1 MIKAKMIKRQHESLL
16 VDIGVPIFS
25 ILLAF
30 IVSGL
35 FLYFSGYDPGETFSR
50 MFKGAFGS
58 SYAVSETIVKAIP
71 LMLAGLAVSLAFR
84 MKLWNIGAEGQLYM
98 GAFAA
103 SWVALSFGDLSS
115 WVLLPLMFLAGFIGG
130 AVWGFIP
137 GALRG
142 YWQVNE
148 TITTL
153 MLNYIAISWVSYLVF
168 GPWKDPAS
176 KGFPLTPRFTLS
188 GYLPS
193 FGDSRVH
200 MGLLVA
206 VVIAVLFYLV
216 LRYSRWG
223 YEIKVI
229 GESQNAA
236 RYAGMNVARNMVLVM
251 LISGG
256 IAGITGMIEVSGITH
271 RLQQDISPGYG
282 FTAVIVAWL
291 ARLHPFSIIVVAF
304 LFGALLV
311 GGFGIQT
318 FGIPYSI
325 VLMLEGSILFFLLAG
340 EFLRRYKIILV
351 RKEEQ

>member
-50 MFKGAFGS
+50 MLKGAFGS

-256 IAGITGMIEVSGITH
+256 IAGITGMRDNPSAATGYFTGIWLYSSYRGMAGQIASFQYYRGGVPVWCFAGRRFWNTDFRDSLFNCTH
-271 RLQQDISPGYG
+271 VGGEYSL
-282 FTAVIVAWL
+282 F
-291 ARLHPFSIIVVAF
+291 PFSR
-304 LFGALLV
+304 
-311 GGFGIQT
+311 GI
-318 FGIPYSI
+318 FAP
-325 VLMLEGSILFFLLAG
+325 V
-340 EFLRRYKIILV
+340 
-351 RKEEQ
+351 